1 MIKSLSL
8 LSIIREMIMR
18 STEKDQELGGIWR
31 KDEELATLDR
41 ETRTGLNERTSE

>member
-8 LSIIREMIMR
+8 LSIICEIVK